1 MRDWTSTIE
10 IGSDPSSEVVQKMRS
25 SKIIIAAVVLSMVA
39 WVSPQV
45 WAQAWAGHDSY
56 GKGRGH
62 SHSTAISGG
71 GTQASSHHDG
81 TKGHGHK
88 HGAAANSHSNKGG
101 AERGLTRANQVA
113 GEHGEEGREN
123 ASAHHSGDK
132 GSSHDAQE

>member
-1 MRDWTSTIE
+1 M
-10 IGSDPSSEVVQKMRS
+10 QKMRS
-25 SKIIIAAVVLSMVA
+25 SKIIIAVAVLSMVA
-39 WVSPQV
+39 WVSP
-45 WAQAWAGHDSY
+45 QAWAGHDSY

-71 GTQASSHHDG
+71 VTQASSHHDG

-88 HGAAANSHSNKGG
+88 HGAVANTHSNKGG

-123 ASAHHSGDK
+123 ASAHHSGDE